1 MTYKLVLIRH
11 GESIWNRLDRFTGWA
26 DVDLSEQGVKE
37 ATSAGLLIKEK
48 GFKFDVVYTSVL
60 KRAIKTS
67 QYLLKSSQMTYLPI
81 IKNWRLNER
90 HYGALQGR
98 NKEESIEEF
107 GEEEVK
113 IWRRDFI
120 IKPPLLS
127 LYDSRHPGKDIRY
140 RDVSEKDLPIGESLA
155 DCLERVLPYWQEELK
170 PAIMSGKNLLI
181 AAHGNSLRALVKNIE
196 HMTDEQVINLEIP
209 TGQPLVYEL
218 DANSLAVVKKYY
230 LKDSVNN
237 EEDSKGWFS
246 FLNKLKK

>member
-11 GESIWNRLDRFTGWA
+11 GESIWNRLDRFTGWS
-26 DVDLSEQGVKE
+26 DVDLSEQGVQE
-37 ATSAGLLIKEK
+37 AHNAGLLVKEK
-48 GFKFDVVYTSVL
+48 GLKFDIVYTSVL

-67 QYLLKSSQMTYLPI
+67 QYLLKSSEMTYLPI
-81 IKNWRLNER
+81 VKSWRLNER

-113 IWRRDFI
+113 IWRRDSI
-120 IKPPLLS
+120 VRPPLLS

-140 RDVSEKDLPIGESLA
+140 KNVSDKDLPIGESLS
-155 DCLERVLPYWQEELK
+155 DCLLRVLPYWEEELK
-170 PAIMSGKNLLI
+170 PAIKSGKKILI

-196 HMTDEQVINLEIP
+196 NMSDEKIINLEIP
-209 TGQPLVYEL
+209 TGQPLVYDL
-218 DANSLAVVKKYY
+218 DKNSLKVVKKYY
-230 LKDSVNN
+230 LKDSLKSVQESN
-237 EEDSKGWFS
+237 GWFS